1 MPSFGEV
8 VAVPVALPQLC
19 TGKVL
24 TMSYLDGPK
33 LEEEARRQLLSIG
46 VDVSSGSVS
55 GMSALLLPFDGL
67 LVAQLPLH
75 VEHILNILTKTA
87 GCRLL
92 GAGYCVDMIKQSA
105 KAAVSMGGGDAG
117 GGGSSSS
124 SGGAA
129 SSQISA
135 SGGSPGWFGWVGR
148 LALRGQKTRL
158 LCAISLQK

>member
-1 MPSFGEV
+1 LSVCGRSLAGRSRIPCQPTRSSPSSVSQRCRQRGASSQPRHAFSFLTDRLFSHSVRRYALRATDIGELDYVQECRHLQAVHDAIMPSFGEV

-67 LVAQLPLH
+67 LWLSFP
-75 VEHILNILTKTA
+75 
-87 GCRLL
+87 
-92 GAGYCVDMIKQSA
+92 
-105 KAAVSMGGGDAG
+105 SML
-117 GGGSSSS
+117 S
-124 SGGAA
+124 
-129 SSQISA
+129 IS
-135 SGGSPGWFGWVGR
+135 
-148 LALRGQKTRL
+148 
-158 LCAISLQK
+158 